1 LANKIQRPLGSRSRD
16 NDGKAIAAGPF
27 GIMFTHQPRPAGFLI
42 IRIFFVFGSLMSAY
56 AAITLVNPARF

>member
-1 LANKIQRPLGSRSRD
+1 
-16 NDGKAIAAGPF
+16 
-27 GIMFTHQPRPAGFLI
+27 MFTHQPRPAGFLI